1 VCHLSSVFV
10 FLYGDCDKLQD
21 QETTRPSFFYLLLIN
36 SLINYSPSLPG
47 IIMPMA
53 MQRGA
58 CLENMGEF

>member
-1 VCHLSSVFV
+1 MYM
-10 FLYGDCDKLQD
+10 YGDCDKLQD
-21 QETTRPSFFYLLLIN
+21 QETTGPSFFCLLLIN
-36 SLINYSPSLPG
+36 SLIYYCPSLPG

>member
-1 VCHLSSVFV
+1 MYM
-10 FLYGDCDKLQD
+10 YGDCDRLQD
-21 QETTRPSFFYLLLIN
+21 QETTGPSFFCLLLIN
-36 SLINYSPSLPG
+36 SLIYYSPSLPG